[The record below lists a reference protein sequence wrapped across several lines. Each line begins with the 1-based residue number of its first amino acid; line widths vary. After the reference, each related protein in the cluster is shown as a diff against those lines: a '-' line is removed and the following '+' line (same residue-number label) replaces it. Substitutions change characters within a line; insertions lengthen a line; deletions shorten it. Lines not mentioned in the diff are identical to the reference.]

1 MVVKVKIFII
11 IMKTATALQLKT
23 ASSIWQSAVKS
34 VSRLTG
40 LLVRVIPLI
49 VGSASTSWVKAAT
62 VYARFVVALVRK
74 QGQRGAAVYLK
85 ACNLI
90 LLRAISGEPLPST
103 RDAGCAVAV
112 SHGGLPRLIP
122 ANHRA
127 RIKGGDTSVIRFWL
141 ALFTLYRVLVFRGK
155 LSIKTIITPG
165 VEISEDLLW
174 DWRDFVNEVFLR
186 YLWDN
191 FKISRFS
198 TKLVYRS
205 DRTGQIED
213 KPYPDEYAEFANPA
227 DRARSWWVIKELESK
242 IRRLCILKSG
252 PNSRGGVVS
261 ISNVIL
267 DALAWVSRP
276 DLGCHLRALA
286 HYTGCL
292 HYFEGPV
299 WKTAEE
305 NWAKIRNFRSEIQR
319 GVRPNPFGK
328 GAPVPAGPAEDLGK
342 LGTREEPG
350 KIRLFAM
357 VDIFTQWVL
366 SPLHLA
372 LFAILRR
379 IPQDGTFNQVK
390 PVKDLVERCKKK
402 GQRQV
407 YSYDLSAAT
416 DRLPVV
422 LQEWLL
428 SAFAGRAY
436 AESWRAVLCDR
447 SYVLPR
453 LFTQTF
459 GNKFRTVKYAVGQ
472 PMGALSS
479 WAMLAITHHAIVQF
493 AAYRAG
499 WRSWFPDYAVLGDDV
514 VIANNGVAT
523 KYVSIMKEIG
533 VDIGFHKSIVSSN
546 LSLEFAKRFF
556 YKGEEVTPFP
566 LVGAAVGLLGVS
578 FMPEVIRACEGLTGK
593 TTSIFRISKYMGAGL
608 RASSAAGNRIF
619 SKLPRKLRS
628 LLILISHPSSVRPEG
643 TLWSW
648 LTCMS
653 FGRKAFRSAEVKGR
667 DSVQKALLDRIRV
680 DFIPRIEKRVSLI
693 LSKFEINL
701 NLPYPPQG
709 RLKEECLAW
718 WRDYIIEDLQ
728 ASFDFKMG
736 DIKLMISKISG
747 SVMPSEKEINGLL
760 GACDE
765 VEKVAASLPVAVL
778 STKPKSP
785 LKEAKVPSLVPLRVK
800 AWHSLNKSMSAAPVK
815 RKPNQKSYPH

>member
-1 MVVKVKIFII
+1 
-11 IMKTATALQLKT
+11 
-23 ASSIWQSAVKS
+23 
-34 VSRLTG
+34 
-40 LLVRVIPLI
+40 VRVIPLI

-85 ACNLI
+85 ACNLV
-90 LLRAISGEPLPST
+90 LLRAISGEPLPSS
-103 RDAGCAVAV
+103 RDAGCAVSV

-165 VEISEDLLW
+165 KELSWELETA
-174 DWRDFVNEVFLR
+174 WRHFVNEVFLR
-186 YLWDN
+186 WAWDS

-198 TKLVYRS
+198 TKLVYKS
-205 DRTGQIED
+205 DKTGQIEE
-213 KPYPDEYAEFANPA
+213 KPYPDFYAEVANPP
-227 DRARSWWVIKELESK
+227 DRVRTWWVLKELESK
-242 IRRLCILKSG
+242 IRRLVILKSG

-261 ISNVIL
+261 IANVIL
-267 DALAWVSRP
+267 DAIGWVSRP
-276 DLGCHLRALA
+276 DLIMHLRALA
-286 HYTGCL
+286 LYSGCSHYL
-292 HYFEGPV
+292 EGPI
-299 WKTAEE
+299 WEAASQS
-305 NWAKIRNFRSEIQR
+305 WQKIKNFRREIGEGR
-319 GVRPNPFGK
+319 RKNPLGPGK
-328 GAPVPAGPAEDLGK
+328 PVPAGPAEDLGK

-390 PVKDLVERCKKK
+390 PVKDLVDRCKKK

-416 DRLPVV
+416 DRLPVL

-428 SAFAGRAY
+428 AAFAGRAY

-447 SYVLPR
+447 DYVLPR

-493 AAYRAG
+493 SAYRVG
-499 WRSWFPDYAVLGDDV
+499 WRNWFPDYAVLGDDV
-514 VIANNGVAT
+514 VIANNAVAT
-523 KYVSIMKEIG
+523 QYVSIMKEIG

-578 FMPEVIRACEGLTGK
+578 FVPEVIRACEGLTGK
-593 TTSIFRISKYMGAGL
+593 TTSIFRISKYMGVGL
-608 RASSAAGNRIF
+608 RASSAAGNRILG
-619 SKLPRKLRS
+619 KLPRKLRS

-648 LTCMS
+648 LTMAS

-667 DSVQKALLDRIRV
+667 DSVQKSLLRRV
-680 DFIPRIEKRVSLI
+680 RVEFIPRIEKRVSLI
-693 LSKFEINL
+693 LSKFEL
-701 NLPYPPQG
+701 NTNVPFPPKG
-709 RLKEECLAW
+709 DLAVRCQTW
-718 WRDYIIEDLQ
+718 WREYIIEDLQ

-747 SVMPSEKEINGLL
+747 SVMPSENEINSVLE
-760 GACDE
+760 ACDE
-765 VEKVAASLPVAVL
+765 VEKVAAALPVAVL

-800 AWHSLNKSMSAAPVK
+800 AWHSLNKSMLAAPVK
-815 RKPNQKSYPH
+815 RKLNRNHNPN